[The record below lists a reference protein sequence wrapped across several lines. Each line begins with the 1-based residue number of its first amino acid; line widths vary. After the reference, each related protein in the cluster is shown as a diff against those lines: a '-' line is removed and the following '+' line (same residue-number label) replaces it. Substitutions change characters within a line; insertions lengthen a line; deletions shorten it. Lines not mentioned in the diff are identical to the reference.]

1 MVQEC
6 LDRAFASR
14 SWLEV
19 NFFASYLL
27 CKLPSLQ
34 AFVSDRSPILLE
46 CDCSNKW
53 IWLGQFHFENFLLSH
68 LSIFQIVQSAWNETV
83 GQGAKDRLAFCASQL

>member
-1 MVQEC
+1 MGRGHDTNMWFKNVWIEP
-6 LDRAFASR
+6 LPPDHG
-14 SWLEV
+14 W
-19 NFFASYLL
+19 
-27 CKLPSLQ
+27 KLTSLQ

-68 LSIFQIVQSAWNETV
+68 LNIFQIVQSAWNETV